1 MKHLIWF
8 CSCGR
13 NSHYHDPL
21 IVSLRPTWDSQR
33 TECSEF
39 PVGYWD
45 LRRADKS
52 GWAHSCI
59 EPLDRFSQKRIM
71 EDDAG
76 YYSDHN
82 DSNLLFCIG
91 NSFYVKAFK
100 YFRGR
105 KRVCIL
111 WVLPQ
116 CPLTARTDQDE
127 ARAVNSVQFS
137 HMTDRDPATS
147 CISRKLESA
156 VELGVERRKSGTE
169 CRCSKWFLN
178 HSARLMVLGD
188 F

>member
-33 TECSEF
+33 IECSEF

-71 EDDAG
+71 EDYAG

-105 KRVCIL
+105 ECASSGFFPNVL
-111 WVLPQ
+111 WQRGLTKMKQELWTQSSSPTWLTGIQLLPALAGSWNQ
-116 CPLTARTDQDE
+116 Q
-127 ARAVNSVQFS
+127 
-137 HMTDRDPATS
+137 
-147 CISRKLESA
+147 
-156 VELGVERRKSGTE
+156 
-169 CRCSKWFLN
+169 
-178 HSARLMVLGD
+178 
-188 F
+188 